1 MNKENISTPVSNT
14 LYLSGAAKLMIKVKE
29 FLSKYFH
36 LYKTA
41 RIARHK
47 NLARNEV
54 FVENRMLI

>member
-1 MNKENISTPVSNT
+1 MNKENISSPVSNT

-36 LYKTA
+36 LYIA

-54 FVENRMLI
+54 FEENRKLI